1 MSLFNLANTQ
11 SAVPVDANAPMT
23 QEQFV
28 AQNPD
33 AYSQENSNPSYDY
46 MLYQMQQENAAKA
59 QAEAQLK
66 QSDPRAYAAQKAEE
80 ATGVL
85 FNDFSTNGKTSA
97 LTPNLPQQV
106 NESKAF
112 LDSIKDSDPLAYW
125 NAQLSLNLQ
134 KAGWDA
140 GQGKVNEETNAKIQ
154 DALQNAQAAG
164 LPQEQIN
171 NLIKINYEGM
181 AKSHAENIAQRA
193 GQGATLQGIEKVLP
207 AFAAMITAGALAP
220 AAGALEA
227 GSAGATTVGEGATAS
242 TLPSL
247 SWEASQIG
255 ALPASTGTF
264 GSFTVPALGAEATG
278 IGMTGAIPAGVM
290 VGDGTLGTVIGA
302 TYQAAAPGQFALDA
316 LGNPIQATSVGID
329 GFAPTSG
336 ISAKDI
342 LTNANRLKNIA
353 KAISSTGTKTAGT
366 SSGTSAATQ
375 KALANALNQSS
386 TGPTNFAAMNMNQN
400 PYLQA
405 QQVANIQSP
414 LKQHDFLAD
423 LAQAGKTQ
431 PTMADILRTKEA

>member
-11 SAVPVDANAPMT
+11 SAVPVDANASN
-23 QEQFV
+23 QKLLSEGDYYQQFPSLV
-28 AQNPD
+28 PDDDGGMKYNTDIPSYASYIDSLPD
-33 AYSQENSNPSYDY
+33 ALKKTPEYTN
-46 MLYQMQQENAAKA
+46 AKA
-59 QAEAQLK
+59 EL
-66 QSDPRAYAAQKAEE
+66 
-80 ATGVL
+80 ATGSL
-85 FNDFSTNGKTSA
+85 FNLFINNGSYFGSKPNQEAEST
-97 LTPNLPQQV
+97 
-106 NESKAF
+106 AF
-112 LDSIKDSDPLAYW
+112 LESIKDTNPLAYW